1 MICFQAAKVFIRVT
15 LGGHGL
21 KYALAEATQAYLAAY
36 NAGER
41 PAPGTSCE
49 AAQRGF
55 LSAATSGG
63 RDPITE
69 AAKAFIATG
78 PKESP
83 CDLAAANFM
92 DSIIAGSSQQEA
104 ARQTGAVLIR
114 SLASLAQ
121 GGAAAAGNKAC
132 LAAAQAYWT
141 ALPASEKTDPTY
153 FKAFMALAEQ
163 LLGGRVPGYDPVCVA
178 TLEAG
183 SASFASG
190 DEIQTAFLKAARAF
204 FAESQKHQTPADSA
218 CAAGTLAFVQEYN
231 RDPSLG
237 DHQAASYIAEIV
249 TTGQGMDPICAAT
262 AQAYVES
269 YLSLRSEKEAEVAAG
284 IAYINAL
291 NKTPKNLQNNLSK
304 SCYRAASNYIKEFNV

>member
-1 MICFQAAKVFIRVT
+1 MKK
-15 LGGHGL
+15 L
-21 KYALAEATQAYLAAY
+21 KQLATAYKKLEQEKADLDSKWKNSEKAL
-36 NAGER
+36 
-41 PAPGTSCE
+41 E
-49 AAQRGF
+49 AARV
-55 LSAATSGG
+55 
-63 RDPITE
+63 E
-69 AAKAFIATG
+69 AAK
-78 PKESP
+78 PKQP
-83 CDLAAANFM
+83 QRA
-92 DSIIAGSSQQEA
+92 
-104 ARQTGAVLIR
+104 
-114 SLASLAQ
+114 
-121 GGAAAAGNKAC
+121 
-132 LAAAQAYWT
+132 
-141 ALPASEKTDPTY
+141 ALPP
-153 FKAFMALAEQ
+153 Q
-163 LLGGRVPGYDPVCVA
+163 LIGRVQSMLSSSRSQIAELRSTVA
-178 TLEAG
+178 SDLKKQVPSLLEEALRAKLPELQRIISSSSSEWKEKYEVESARRRKLHNIVQELKGNIRVYCRVRPLNAHESG
-183 SASFASG
+183 SCISFPSG

-204 FAESQKHQTPADSA
+204 FTESQKHQTPANSA